1 MRRSACS
8 SQSMEL
14 GDRSGDSSYAEGIV
28 LKGGERILPF
38 SEIHTL
44 ILVRAK
50 GGWLF
55 SAQDIVRRNCPKQRE
70 GSARSSDSSSRV
82 WGNQNAVAALSGGH

>member
-1 MRRSACS
+1 
-8 SQSMEL
+8 MEL
-14 GDRSGDSSYAEGIV
+14 GDRSGDSSYAEGIA

-55 SAQDIVRRNCPKQRE
+55 SAQDIVRRNRPKQRE